1 MGTRP
6 LATGP
11 RTTALARIISL
22 AMEEVGMG
30 RARLEETAEISHNR
44 LAVLLR
50 GERPMT
56 VEELSRICGA
66 LGLRPARVMDAVEE
80 AVREVEPLDP
90 PDNPLVLAART
101 VHERPEH
108 AATHQWDDV
117 GEEPQTTPWDD

>member
-1 MGTRP
+1 
-6 LATGP
+6 
-11 RTTALARIISL
+11 
-22 AMEEVGMG
+22 MG
-30 RARLEETAEISHNR
+30 RARLEEAAGISHNR

-80 AVREVEPLDP
+80 AVREVGP

-117 GEEPQTTPWDD
+117 GEESQTTPWDD